1 MTGAGTVAGV
11 SVEVPLDELAAAVA
25 AREFAYLM
33 TVGDDGRPRV
43 VAVTVRA
50 DGHRL
55 AATVGHRT
63 RDNLVARPS
72 VSLVFPPTTTDRF
85 SLVVDGDAAV
95 AGDDGE
101 VVVTA
106 TWAVRHRP
114 AR

>member
-1 MTGAGTVAGV
+1 M
-11 SVEVPLDELAAAVA
+11 PLDELAAAVA
-25 AREFAYLM
+25 ERDFAYLM
-33 TVGDDGRPRV
+33 TVGDDGRPRA

-55 AATVGHRT
+55 AAMVGQRT
-63 RDNLVARPS
+63 RDNLVARPG
-72 VSLVFPPTTTDRF
+72 VSLVFPPTATDRF
-85 SLVVDGDAAV
+85 SLVVDGDAATQ
-95 AGDDGE
+95 GDDGD